1 MPSSAADRTTF
12 EVRAI
17 LIDAYD
23 GMIRVL
29 NDAQRFGLEL
39 VATLLEEA
47 GNEAEL
53 RMVLVASAPVTP
65 EVLRARLA
73 RHSCLRQVEVS
84 RRDRTPLPLA
94 A

>member
-1 MPSSAADRTTF
+1 MPSAAADRTTL

-29 NDAQRFGLEL
+29 NDTQRFGLEL
-39 VATLLEEA
+39 VATVLEEA
-47 GNEAEL
+47 GSQVQL
-53 RMVLVASAPVTP
+53 RLVLAASLPVTP

-73 RHSCLRQVEVS
+73 RHPCVRQVEVS
-84 RRDRTPLPLA
+84 QKDRAPLPLA